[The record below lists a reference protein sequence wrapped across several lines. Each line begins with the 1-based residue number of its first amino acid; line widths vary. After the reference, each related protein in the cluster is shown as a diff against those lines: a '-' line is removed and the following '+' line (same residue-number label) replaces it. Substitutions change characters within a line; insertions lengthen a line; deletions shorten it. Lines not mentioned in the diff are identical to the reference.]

1 MMDASEGGGGGG
13 EGAWGGDGNP
23 VLHSRHVPASAAT
36 AEAPARR
43 WEPGLS
49 GRRYAAACAGAALA
63 AAACCMA
70 VKGRPSGATR
80 AVELTAR
87 AHAAARPVQQQQ
99 QRQQQRLQQQQH
111 GESISEGLPRDVFIS
126 QIKGELPD
134 DVARSCD
141 FTVDPCQNFYEFAC
155 GSWIKETVIP
165 ANAGNV
171 EKSWGLTDQ
180 AVKRELREMYE
191 VPHYTQPE
199 FQRVS
204 DWYKSCMD
212 EEQLDKVGLSDL
224 NRMLSHVDCITDL
237 ASLQDALTY
246 LVKFSQ
252 KSFI

>member
-1 MMDASEGGGGGG
+1 MDAAEGGSGAG
-13 EGAWGGDGNP
+13 GAWGDGNP
-23 VLHSRHVPASAAT
+23 VLHCRHVPASAA

-43 WEPGLS
+43 WGGLS
-49 GRRYAAACAGAALA
+49 GRRCAAACAGAALA

-70 VKGRPSGATR
+70 IKGWPYGATR

-87 AHAAARPVQQQQ
+87 THVATRPAKQQQQ
-99 QRQQQRLQQQQH
+99 QQQQQRLQQQQH
-111 GESISEGLPRDVFIS
+111 GESISEGLSRDVLIS

-165 ANAGNV
+165 AHAGQV

-180 AVKRELREMYE
+180 AVKRQLREMYE

-199 FQRVS
+199 FQRLS

-224 NRMLSHVDCITDL
+224 HRVLSHVDCITDL

-246 LVKFSQ
+246 LVTNSQ
-252 KSFI
+252 KSSI